1 MMLLIVVMLTFG
13 AVGSDGWNE
22 GKASSRVYEF
32 ESLKRCVEVREK
44 IAKQANTITDGT
56 NVLISNCGTGQDEIE
71 YHVFSSQ
78 PKQANLDPRSG
89 S

>member
-1 MMLLIVVMLTFG
+1 MILLIVVMLTFG
-13 AVGSDGWNE
+13 AIGSDGWNE
-22 GKASSRVYEF
+22 GKVSSRVYEF
-32 ESLKRCVEVREK
+32 ESLKRCVEVRETM
-44 IAKQANTITDGT
+44 AKRANTITDGT

-78 PKQANLDPRSG
+78 PKQANLDPRNG